1 MTISGRCNVC
11 CDEGQALLVE
21 GEGGVFAP
29 LPDSQA
35 ILEGKTISDYICPN
49 CGSRARLRAL
59 KLLLEDNELSP
70 GPAILVSAAAQE
82 RAIVARYFP
91 DITHVSMWGDF
102 GDPNCITGIDL
113 RHMPSIETGSFDTVI
128 ANGVLDYIPELDQV
142 FSEVRRVLRCG
153 GTFFF
158 FIMPFRLFDS
168 TELTVQVLD
177 RYGLYSDPQVA
188 RLADGS
194 TGVPNCRFGIPWL
207 LHTAREAGLDAIPCA
222 MRDPVSDLGPT
233 WYVARPSRIKR
244 KEGH

>member
-35 ILEGKTISDYICPN
+35 ILNGKTISDYICPN

-82 RAIVARYFP
+82 RAILARYFP
-91 DITHVSMWGDF
+91 DITHVSMLGNF
-102 GDPNCITGIDL
+102 GDPRCITGIDL
-113 RHMPSIETGSFDTVI
+113 RKMPSTESGAFDTVI
-128 ANGVLDYIPELDQV
+128 ANGVLDFIPELDQV

-207 LHTAREAGLDAIPCA
+207 LRTAKDAGLEIRSSTL
-222 MRDPVSDLGPT
+222 RDPVSDLRLT
-233 WYVARPSRIKR
+233 WFVARKS
-244 KEGH
+244 